1 MFRIKIL
8 GLDIYGCREAKERLD
23 AYVDRELA
31 PDETKKVAQH
41 LKICHECARKFKFEQ
56 ELVDG
61 LREKVEHVD
70 ASGAAELGAL
80 KERIGSLLDLE
91 SASNEI

>member
-8 GLDIYGCREAKERLD
+8 GLDIYGCREATERLD

-31 PDETKKVAQH
+31 PDETKKVVQH

-56 ELVDG
+56 DLVDG
-61 LREKVEHVD
+61 LREKVEHVG
-70 ASGAAELGAL
+70 ASGSADLGAL
-80 KERIGSLLDLE
+80 KERIGSLLDQE